1 MCPVRRAGIRCG
13 DSTTDCLTAAGTR
26 GVGGFAF
33 LRKSH
38 AGCGVPPALRQ
49 EPAFE
54 STRAIRKTATPDG
67 VTVFLVGAGGFEP
80 PKSSTTDLQSAPF
93 GHSGTLPCS
102 LVLLKEGGAGRRT
115 RTPDL
120 LITNQLLYQ
129 LSYTSTISSEVYVTR
144 NVPICQPLNLFFWR
158 FFILRIVR
166 KRWRDLQRAWPAG
179 LCPRCG
185 MELYPGDLDWVLG
198 GRRLCGACAAVWLAE
213 EAERLAAER
222 KGAVE

>member
-1 MCPVRRAGIRCG
+1 MATRERSHIRL
-13 DSTTDCLTAAGTR
+13 S
-26 GVGGFAF
+26 
-33 LRKSH
+33 
-38 AGCGVPPALRQ
+38 
-49 EPAFE
+49 
-54 STRAIRKTATPDG
+54 
-67 VTVFLVGAGGFEP
+67 
-80 PKSSTTDLQSAPF
+80 
-93 GHSGTLPCS
+93 
-102 LVLLKEGGAGRRT
+102 LLKEGGAGRRT

-198 GRRLCGACAAVWLAE
+198 GRRLCGACAAAWLAE
-213 EAERLAAER
+213 EAERLAVER